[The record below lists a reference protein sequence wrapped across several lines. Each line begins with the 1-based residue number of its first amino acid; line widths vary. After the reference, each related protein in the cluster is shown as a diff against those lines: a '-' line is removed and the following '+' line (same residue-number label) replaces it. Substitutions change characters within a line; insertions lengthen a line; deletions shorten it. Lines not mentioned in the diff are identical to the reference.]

1 MVKLIRITTNST
13 DGTFDTGFRSPVNV
27 KEGSKIA
34 LQNLIMA
41 VQNKEIIIDSTNDE
55 MFFSVSGATVRSL
68 FLTRATYDKT
78 NAQSG
83 LLKDIQDQLNGALV
97 FEGASGNGGKELGCQ
112 WRVSFGTRITIANA
126 FSSTASYVDEF
137 ALNSPKENAG
147 SNIRTIAQSNS
158 NKDFVQ
164 SQNASAASGGVA
176 TSTND
181 ACGFLDQPICKGTG
195 FIRAKIHTL
204 IDEASIDTTGF
215 IIGLAKGE
223 VSQFFKGNP
232 PVASNEFLEKNFFYA
247 VHINQLAQP
256 IRVFKQGNA
265 TNTAFTPTGL
275 GLVAGVGDPNNAV
288 IAVEVTE
295 NKMRIKAYYNGGEQ
309 VIDTMTLQT
318 NGDSLNIGTQDYTPF
333 IVYRGGHD
341 KARTFKHQFIQD
353 PYVDNP
359 SDISEEH
366 DTLVGLPS
374 PPTQAGAKRLTKQE
388 VGFVSD
394 DLAAELGYVP
404 RRFPPVQSALLP
416 SLTWTADNDF
426 EVLTVNDNYMVIMD
440 NHYLDSYD
448 SLEKGQRS
456 IVAVLP
462 VKDDIGAIRFDSQ
475 YPIFIDLNNKLPI
488 SMRNIRVR
496 VIRADGTQVNSIGLS
511 TATLLIEE

>member
-13 DGTFDTGFRSPVNV
+13 DGTFDTAFRSPVNV
-27 KEGSKIA
+27 KEGAKIA

-41 VQNKEIIIDSTNDE
+41 VQNKEIIIDATNDE
-55 MFFSVSGATVRSL
+55 MFFSVSGGTVRSA
-68 FLTRATYDKT
+68 FLTRATYDKV

-112 WRVSFGTRITIANA
+112 WKVSFGTRITIQNN
-126 FSSTASYVDEF
+126 FSKTASYVDEF
-137 ALNSPKENAG
+137 AVNSPKESAV

-158 NKDFVQ
+158 NANFVQ
-164 SQNASAASGGVA
+164 SQNSLTAAGGAA

-181 ACGFLDQPICKGTG
+181 ACGFLNQPICKGTG
-195 FIRAKIHTL
+195 FFRCKIHTL
-204 IDEASIDTTGF
+204 VDDATVDTSGF

-232 PVASNEFLEKNFFYA
+232 PVASNQFLEKDFFYA
-247 VHINQLAQP
+247 CHINQLAQP

-265 TNTAFTPTGL
+265 SNTAFTPNGL
-275 GLVAGVGDPNNAV
+275 GMVAGVGDDNNAV
-288 IAVEVTE
+288 VSMEVTE
-295 NKMRIKAYYNGGEQ
+295 NKMRIKVYFNGGNQ
-309 VIDTMTLQT
+309 LIDEISLQS
-318 NGDSLNIGTQDYTPF
+318 NGNSLNIGTQDYTPF
-333 IVYRGGHD
+333 IVYRGAHNNT
-341 KARTFKHQFIQD
+341 RTVNHKFIQD

-359 SDISEEH
+359 SKIEDH
-366 DTLVGLPS
+366 DTELGLPS

-416 SLTWTADNDF
+416 VLVWTADNDF
-426 EVLTVNDNYMVIMD
+426 EVLTVNDNYMVILD

-462 VKDDIGAIRFDSQ
+462 VKDDIGAIRFDSN
-475 YPIFIDLNNKLPI
+475 YPIYVDLNNKLPI